1 MHRTTIIAEIGINHN
16 GDLNIAKK
24 MILEAKKSG
33 VDLVKFQKRDIK
45 TLYSKNY
52 LESERASPWG
62 NTQYDQKNGLE
73 FNEKQYD
80 EINKFCKKNKIEW
93 FASAWDIP
101 SVKFLKKYKLKYS
114 KVASA
119 MIVNLKLLNEIAKQK
134 KYTFISTGMCGFQD
148 IKNAIKI
155 FKKHNCKFELM
166 HCIAAYPFQDKL
178 ANLGMINILKKK
190 YKTKVGYSGHEKGGL
205 SISYAAVALGASS
218 IERHFTLDRT
228 MYGSDQSASI
238 TTKGLTELVGGIRT
252 IEQAIQGSKV
262 KKILDIEK
270 DIAKKLRENL

>member
-1 MHRTTIIAEIGINHN
+1 MSKTIIIAEIGINHN
-16 GDLNIAKK
+16 GDLNTAKK
-24 MILEAKKSG
+24 MILEVKKSG
-33 VDLVKFQKRDIK
+33 VDLVKFQKRDIG
-45 TLYSKNY
+45 TLYSKKY
-52 LESERASPWG
+52 LESERVSPWG

-73 FNEKQYD
+73 FNEKEYD

-93 FASAWDIP
+93 FASPWDIL
-101 SVKFLKKYKLKYS
+101 SVKFLKKYKLRYS

-119 MIVNLKLLNEIAKQK
+119 MIVNLELLNEIAKQK
-134 KYTFISTGMCGFQD
+134 KYTFISTGMCSFKD
-148 IKNAIKI
+148 INNAIKI
-155 FKKHNCKFELM
+155 FKKHGCKFELM

-205 SISYAAVALGASS
+205 SISYAAVALGATSV
-218 IERHFTLDRT
+218 ERHYTLDRT

-238 TTKGLTELVGGIRT
+238 TSKGLTDLVGGIRS
-252 IEQAIQGSKV
+252 IEEAVQGSKV
-262 KKILDIEK
+262 KKILSIEK